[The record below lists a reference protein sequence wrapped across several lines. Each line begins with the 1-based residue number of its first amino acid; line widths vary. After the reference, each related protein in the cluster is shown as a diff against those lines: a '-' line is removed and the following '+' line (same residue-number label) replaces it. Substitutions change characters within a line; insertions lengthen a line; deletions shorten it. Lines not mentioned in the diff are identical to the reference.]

1 MDSNAI
7 RSAALLDKLSAQVP
21 GVIYQFLLRPDG
33 TSCFPFASNGIVDIY
48 EVAPEEV
55 RLDAS
60 TVFSRL
66 HPDDLPHVAASISES
81 ARELTRW
88 QHEYRVILPRAGQ
101 RWLRGDA
108 RPERLPDGSTLW
120 HGYIGDITAQRQAL
134 EALAESEA
142 RYRVQVE
149 HAPEAI
155 IVYDAD
161 TGVFTELNGNAVAL
175 FGYSRD
181 ELLRK
186 TPMDLCPPVQ
196 PDGRPSLTAA
206 LEAMQ
211 AALAGQTVAQ
221 RWTYR
226 HADGHDIPCEVRLVR
241 MPAEGRR
248 LVRGSISDITVQQ
261 RLQDELLQAKKM
273 ESVGRLAG
281 GIAHDFNNLLTIIRT
296 SVDLAL
302 GSLAA
307 DDPVRDDLTR
317 VAEATTSATSL
328 TRHLL
333 AFSRR
338 QAITP
343 VVLDVNQVV
352 QRVSGMLR
360 RVLGETISLRLSTST
375 RAPTVRFDEGQLE
388 QILVNLAI
396 NARDAMPGGGVL
408 SLAVDVTHDEADT
421 HEQEFVRLQVTDTGQ
436 GMTADVRERAFEPF
450 FTTKDVGHGTGLGLA
465 MIHGA
470 VTQNGGRIQL
480 DSEPGHGTRF
490 TILLPLVVG
499 ASHGSAEGQ
508 TDVLPTG
515 REQVLVAEDD
525 DRVRTLIVRLLTRQG
540 YDVRAFASAEGLLDW
555 TAQHPASF
563 DLLLTDVMMP
573 GMNGRELVHYLRLAH
588 PDVPVLYT
596 SGYTADIIGA
606 HGVPMGSAS
615 FLAKPFTAADLAIKV
630 RAVLDA
636 SRDAAR
642 RSGRHA
648 GSNDA
653 A

>member
-55 RLDAS
+55 LHDAS

-66 HPDDLPHVAASISES
+66 HAEDLPRVAASISES

-88 QHEYRVILPRAGQ
+88 QCEYRVQLPRAGQ

-108 RPERLPDGSTLW
+108 RPERLADGSTLW
-120 HGYIGDITAQRQAL
+120 HGYIGDITAQRHTL

-161 TGVFTELNGNAVAL
+161 TGVFTELNGNAVTL
-175 FGYSRD
+175 FGYPRD
-181 ELLRK
+181 VLMQK
-186 TPMDLCPPVQ
+186 TPMELCPPVQ
-196 PDGRPSLTAA
+196 PDGRPSLPAA

-211 AALAGQTVAQ
+211 AALDGQTVVQ

-248 LVRGSISDITVQQ
+248 LVRGSISDVTAQQ

-281 GIAHDFNNLLTIIRT
+281 GIAHDFNNVLTIIRT

-302 GSLAA
+302 SGVAA
-307 DDPVRDDLTR
+307 DDPLRDDLTR

-338 QAITP
+338 QAIAP
-343 VVLDVNQVV
+343 VVLDMNQVV

-360 RVLGETISLRLSTST
+360 RVMGESISLRLAT
-375 RAPTVRFDEGQLE
+375 APRPAMVRFDEGQLE

-408 SLAVDVTHDEADT
+408 SIAVDVVTDELDNRQ
-421 HEQEFVRLQVTDTGQ
+421 QESVRLQVTDTGQ

-470 VTQNGGRIQL
+470 VSQNGGRIQL
-480 DSEPGHGTRF
+480 DSEPGHGTCF
-490 TILLPLVVG
+490 TILLPQVAAV
-499 ASHGSAEGQ
+499 SNGSAAGQ
-508 TDVLPTG
+508 EAMLPTG
-515 REQVLVAEDD
+515 SEHVLVAEDD
-525 DRVRTLIVRLLTRQG
+525 ERVRTLIMRLLTRQG
-540 YDVRAFASAEGLLDW
+540 YVVRAFASAEGLLDW
-555 TAQHPASF
+555 TAQHPGSF

-606 HGVPMGSAS
+606 HGVPMIGVSTSGES
-615 FLAKPFTAADLAIKV
+615 FLAKPFTAADLALKV
-630 RAVLDA
+630 RTVLDEA
-636 SRDAAR
+636 KPDAKR
-642 RSGRHA
+642 
-648 GSNDA
+648 
-653 A
+653 

>member
-1 MDSNAI
+1 MDSNAM
-7 RSAALLDKLSAQVP
+7 RSAALLDKLSEQVP

-48 EVAPEEV
+48 EVSPEEV

-66 HPDDLPHVAASISES
+66 HADDLPHVAASISES
-81 ARELTRW
+81 ARELSRW
-88 QHEYRVILPRAGQ
+88 QCEYRVVLPRAGQ

-120 HGYIGDITAQRQAL
+120 HGYIGDITSQRLTL

-161 TGVFTELNGNAVAL
+161 TGIFTELNGNAVAL
-175 FGYSRD
+175 FGYPRE

-186 TPMDLCPPVQ
+186 TPMELCPPVQ
-196 PDGRPSLTAA
+196 PDGRPSLPAA
-206 LEAMQ
+206 LEAMH
-211 AALAGQTVAQ
+211 AALEGHTVVQ

-248 LVRGSISDITVQQ
+248 LVRGSISDITAQQ

-302 GSLAA
+302 SSVAA
-307 DDPVRDDLTR
+307 DDPLRDDLTR

-338 QAITP
+338 QAIAP
-343 VVLDVNQVV
+343 VVLDVNQLV

-375 RAPTVRFDEGQLE
+375 RPPTVRFDEGQLE

-408 SLAVDVTHDEADT
+408 SLAVDVVHDETDTHDR
-421 HEQEFVRLQVTDTGQ
+421 EFVRLQVTDTGQ
-436 GMTADVRERAFEPF
+436 GMTAEVRERAFEPF

-470 VTQNGGRIQL
+470 VSQNGGRIQL

-490 TILLPLVVG
+490 TILLPLVVEE
-499 ASHGSAEGQ
+499 SNGSAEGQ
-508 TDVLPTG
+508 AALLPTG
-515 REQVLVAEDD
+515 REHVLVAEDD
-525 DRVRTLIVRLLTRQG
+525 ERVRTLILRLLTRQG
-540 YDVRAFASAEGLLDW
+540 YDVRAFASAEALLDW
-555 TAQHPASF
+555 TAQHPTSF

-588 PDVPVLYT
+588 PDVPVIYT

-606 HGVPMGSAS
+606 HGVPMGSDS

-636 SRDAAR
+636 AK
-642 RSGRHA
+642 RSGGDEA
-648 GSNDA
+648 ATGST
-653 A
+653 